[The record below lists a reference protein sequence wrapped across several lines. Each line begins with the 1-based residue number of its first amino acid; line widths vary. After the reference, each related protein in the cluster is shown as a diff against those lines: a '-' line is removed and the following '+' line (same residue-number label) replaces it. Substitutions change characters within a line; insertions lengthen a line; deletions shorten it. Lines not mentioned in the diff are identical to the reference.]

1 MADVL
6 KVHPAGVLVMALVA
20 ANLLGILG
28 VVIAAPFLATLQLF
42 GQYILRKML
51 DQDPW
56 PGGEAETRTHP
67 TQSLLERLRWIYQRS
82 EESALDLLRRRKRLP
97 PMDPQDL
104 PNEKQSEGEN
114 T

>member
-1 MADVL
+1 
-6 KVHPAGVLVMALVA
+6 
-20 ANLLGILG
+20 
-28 VVIAAPFLATLQLF
+28 
-42 GQYILRKML
+42 ML

-56 PGGEAETRTHP
+56 PAEEAETRTNP

-82 EESALDLLRRRKRLP
+82 EESALDLLRRRKKLP
-97 PMDPQDL
+97 PPDPQDL